1 MFRTN
6 FTHNKE
12 LDNNLNMTTKNP
24 GRITSIRSDDSDN
37 LHDKLNCYLVH
48 LALCSG
54 SYRQEAQRQHH

>member
-6 FTHNKE
+6 FTHDKE

-48 LALCSG
+48 LA
-54 SYRQEAQRQHH
+54 HTDKKPKDNITNPN